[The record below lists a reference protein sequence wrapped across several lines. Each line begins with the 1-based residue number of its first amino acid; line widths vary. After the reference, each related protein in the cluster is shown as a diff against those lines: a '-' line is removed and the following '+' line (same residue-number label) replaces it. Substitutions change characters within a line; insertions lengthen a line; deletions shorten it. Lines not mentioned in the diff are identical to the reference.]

1 MLVRIYFN
9 TELVFEL
16 SIQFLDPESVITDKN
31 PSKFDKT
38 HLSENCDV
46 TYQFLT
52 SKHERF
58 IFGIDVQFEE
68 VFSIFFHKMAFT
80 IFI

>member
-16 SIQFLDPESVITDKN
+16 SIQFLDPESVITGKN

-38 HLSENCDV
+38 QVCQRTV
-46 TYQFLT
+46 
-52 SKHERF
+52 
-58 IFGIDVQFEE
+58 
-68 VFSIFFHKMAFT
+68 M
-80 IFI
+80 

>member
-16 SIQFLDPESVITDKN
+16 RIQFLDPESVITDKN

-38 HLSENCDV
+38 QVCQRTV
-46 TYQFLT
+46 
-52 SKHERF
+52 
-58 IFGIDVQFEE
+58 
-68 VFSIFFHKMAFT
+68 M
-80 IFI
+80 